1 MLYYGSWYLEPKEA
15 EKRYHRQI
23 ETQGGTNIEDK
34 TKGKLQA
41 SLPGQVDLMGIQQPI
56 SQLHSTKAF
65 GAYLSQKKNYK
76 KPKFIKN
83 IMTST
88 EI

>member
-1 MLYYGSWYLEPKEA
+1 MLYYGAWYLDPKDWQ
-15 EKRYHRQI
+15 KR
-23 ETQGGTNIEDK
+23 QGGTQIEDK

-41 SLPGQVDLMGIQQPI
+41 SLPGQVDLMGCQQPI

-65 GAYLSQKKNYK
+65 GVYLSQKKNHK
-76 KPKFIKN
+76 KPKFIKY
-83 IMTST
+83 IMNSS

>member
-1 MLYYGSWYLEPKEA
+1 MKFLVKITYFKCFFYWN
-15 EKRYHRQI
+15 HRQI
-23 ETQGGTNIEDK
+23 ETQGGAQIEDK

-41 SLPGQVDLMGIQQPI
+41 SLPGQQPI

-76 KPKFIKN
+76 KPKFIKY
-83 IMTST
+83 IMNSS

>member
-1 MLYYGSWYLEPKEA
+1 MLYYGAWYLDPKDWQ
-15 EKRYHRQI
+15 KRQI
-23 ETQGGTNIEDK
+23 EMQGGTQIEDK

-41 SLPGQVDLMGIQQPI
+41 SLPGQVDLMGCQQPI

-65 GAYLSQKKNYK
+65 GMYLSQKKNYK
-76 KPKFIKN
+76 KPKFIKY
-83 IMTST
+83 IMNSS